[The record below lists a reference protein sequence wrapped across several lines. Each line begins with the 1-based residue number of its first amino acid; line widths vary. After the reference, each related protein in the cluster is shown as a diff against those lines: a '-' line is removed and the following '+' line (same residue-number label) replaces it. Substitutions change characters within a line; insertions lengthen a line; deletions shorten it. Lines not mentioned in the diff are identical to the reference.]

1 GPKTLRRSR
10 KEGAGV
16 ARFRRFRF
24 GWVMEPKNSLAWSNE
39 DARTVRSGRSGRAVE
54 KRLHGTVEEG
64 AQAARRGCSRISI
77 EPQGLKTLRRGRKR
91 VREPQGSRSLNRLVR
106 EVLMDFAAQ
115 SKKRAQESQDYCA
128 PHFCTPFPVA
138 LYLRV
143 LIRRELAAVYV
154 TYWYSFCFPA
164 PVPGHGRAG
173 IGKMLWDRRQNL
185 ACPAYVS
192 LNHRLLVPST

>member
-1 GPKTLRRSR
+1 MRSGRRRAQGSQDPGTLQFGRAMETRTLWRGRRGARTARLTCAQCSIEPQGPKTLRRSR

-91 VREPQGSRSLNRLVR
+91 VREPQGSRSLKPI
-106 EVLMDFAAQ
+106 D
-115 SKKRAQESQDYCA
+115 
-128 PHFCTPFPVA
+128 P
-138 LYLRV
+138 
-143 LIRRELAAVYV
+143 
-154 TYWYSFCFPA
+154 
-164 PVPGHGRAG
+164 
-173 IGKMLWDRRQNL
+173 
-185 ACPAYVS
+185 
-192 LNHRLLVPST
+192 